1 MPVRLHITTEGQT
14 EERFV
19 KDVLA
24 PYLGERMV
32 WADARCVLT
41 SRDKRSGFSHRG
53 GWRRGSSYPVV
64 KKDICTWMKE
74 DRRPDVRFTTM
85 FDLYGLPVDFPGY
98 AEARRQ
104 ADPYLRVAILERALD
119 ADIHAELNDTR
130 FLSYVQLHE
139 FEALLLADP
148 RKLDREYLEHDAA
161 IGRLVKMVA
170 SEGGNPELID
180 DGQAT
185 SPSKRL
191 IAEIPE
197 YEGDKVTSGPL
208 VAGLIGMP
216 LLLRRCRRFAEWID
230 RLVTL
235 GRLGI

>member
-1 MPVRLHITTEGQT
+1 
-14 EERFV
+14 
-19 KDVLA
+19 
-24 PYLGERMV
+24 MV

-104 ADPYLRVAILERALD
+104 ADPYLRVAILERALE

-170 SEGGNPELID
+170 SEGGNSGADRRRTSHFTLQKAHRGNPRVRGRQGHIRPSRSRPYRHASSASAV
-180 DGQAT
+180 QAF
-185 SPSKRL
+185 
-191 IAEIPE
+191 
-197 YEGDKVTSGPL
+197 
-208 VAGLIGMP
+208 
-216 LLLRRCRRFAEWID
+216 RRVD
-230 RLVTL
+230 
-235 GRLGI
+235 